1 MPAVDFTLATD
12 GTYVAGVIPSIP
24 PRMLA
29 DVMVAS
35 AAPAA
40 PAAPV
45 AQRPID
51 MAMPRG
57 EGGFNETTLRRGM
70 YGSFAALQVMDAI
83 STNKALSSGGVE
95 ANPAM
100 SGVVKNKNAFMAV
113 KVGAA
118 VATAFFAEKL
128 AKNHPRKA
136 TILMAVLNVAYA
148 GIVVHNY
155 NVRAQ
160 ADKNSVGTDPPG
172 RRGFRGPRVGRVD
185 RVRASHRF
193 VSPGGS
199 RAGGVCSPDAP
210 RAG

>member
-1 MPAVDFTLATD
+1 MFSRTRAAIAAALAIVALTSFPALAADGLAADGVGAERVAGTAMPAVDFTLATD
-12 GTYVAGVIPSIP
+12 GTYVAGVLPSIP
-24 PRMLA
+24 PAMLANVLA
-29 DVMVAS
+29 DVL
-35 AAPAA
+35 AAPAVPA
-40 PAAPV
+40 PQ

-51 MAMPRG
+51 IAMPRG
-57 EGGFNETTLRRGM
+57 EGGFSETTLRRGM
-70 YGSFAALQVMDAI
+70 YGSFAALQVMDML
-83 STNKALSSGGVE
+83 STSKALAAGGVE

-155 NVRAQ
+155 NVSR
-160 ADKNSVGTDPPG
+160 SG
-172 RRGFRGPRVGRVD
+172 R
-185 RVRASHRF
+185 
-193 VSPGGS
+193 
-199 RAGGVCSPDAP
+199 
-210 RAG
+210 

>member
-1 MPAVDFTLATD
+1 MFSSTRAAIAAALAIVALTSFPALGFGAERVAGTAMPAVDFTLATD

-29 DVMVAS
+29 DVM

-40 PAAPV
+40 PASPAPV

-83 STNKALSSGGVE
+83 STNKALSAGGVE

-155 NVRAQ
+155 NV
-160 ADKNSVGTDPPG
+160 
-172 RRGFRGPRVGRVD
+172 
-185 RVRASHRF
+185 
-193 VSPGGS
+193 S
-199 RAGGVCSPDAP
+199 RSS
-210 RAG
+210 R

>member
-1 MPAVDFTLATD
+1 MFSRTRAAIAAALAIVALTSFPAFGAERVAGTAMPAVDFTLATD
-12 GTYVAGVIPSIP
+12 GTYVAGVLPSIP
-24 PRMLA
+24 PAMLA
-29 DVMVAS
+29 DIL

-51 MAMPRG
+51 IAMPRG
-57 EGGFNETTLRRGM
+57 EGGFSETTLRRGM
-70 YGSFAALQVMDAI
+70 YGSFAALQVMDAV
-83 STNKALSSGGVE
+83 STNKALAAGGVE

-136 TILMAVLNVAYA
+136 TIMMAVLNVAYA
-148 GIVVHNY
+148 GVVAHNY
-155 NVRAQ
+155 
-160 ADKNSVGTDPPG
+160 
-172 RRGFRGPRVGRVD
+172 RVARSN
-185 RVRASHRF
+185 R
-193 VSPGGS
+193 
-199 RAGGVCSPDAP
+199 
-210 RAG
+210 

>member
-1 MPAVDFTLATD
+1 MFSSTRAAIAAALAIVALTSFPALGFGAERVAGTAMPAVDFTLASD
-12 GTYVAGVIPSIP
+12 GTYVAGVVPAIP

-29 DVMVAS
+29 DVL

-40 PAAPV
+40 PAVPL

-57 EGGFNETTLRRGM
+57 EGGFSETTLRRGM

-83 STNKALSSGGVE
+83 STNKALSAGGVE

-136 TILMAVLNVAYA
+136 TVLMAVLNVAYA

-155 NVRAQ
+155 NVSR
-160 ADKNSVGTDPPG
+160 SG
-172 RRGFRGPRVGRVD
+172 R
-185 RVRASHRF
+185 
-193 VSPGGS
+193 
-199 RAGGVCSPDAP
+199 
-210 RAG
+210 

>member
-1 MPAVDFTLATD
+1 MFSSTRAAVAAAVAIVALTSFPALGFGAERVAGTAMPAVDFTLASD
-12 GTYVAGVIPSIP
+12 GTYVAGVVPSIP

-29 DVMVAS
+29 DVM

-40 PAAPV
+40 PASPAPV

-57 EGGFNETTLRRGM
+57 EGGFSETTLRRGM
-70 YGSFAALQVMDAI
+70 YGSFAALQIMDAI
-83 STNKALSSGGVE
+83 STNKALSAGGVE

-118 VATAFFAEKL
+118 VATAFFSEKL

-155 NVRAQ
+155 NV
-160 ADKNSVGTDPPG
+160 
-172 RRGFRGPRVGRVD
+172 
-185 RVRASHRF
+185 
-193 VSPGGS
+193 S
-199 RAGGVCSPDAP
+199 RSA
-210 RAG
+210 R

>member
-1 MPAVDFTLATD
+1 
-12 GTYVAGVIPSIP
+12 
-24 PRMLA
+24 
-29 DVMVAS
+29 
-35 AAPAA
+35 
-40 PAAPV
+40 
-45 AQRPID
+45 
-51 MAMPRG
+51 
-57 EGGFNETTLRRGM
+57 M

-83 STNKALSSGGVE
+83 STNKALAAGGVE

-155 NVRAQ
+155 
-160 ADKNSVGTDPPG
+160 
-172 RRGFRGPRVGRVD
+172 RVAR
-185 RVRASHRF
+185 S
-193 VSPGGS
+193 S
-199 RAGGVCSPDAP
+199 R
-210 RAG
+210 